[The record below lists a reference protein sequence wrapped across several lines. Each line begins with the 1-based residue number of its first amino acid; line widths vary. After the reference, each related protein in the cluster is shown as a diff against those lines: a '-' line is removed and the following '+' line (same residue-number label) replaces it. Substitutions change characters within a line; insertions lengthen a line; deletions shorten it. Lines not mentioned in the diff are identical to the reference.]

1 MRNRRNIFLVHSRT
15 TSIIYKISHRNAQHS
30 LTIYTL
36 YTRYFERPDPSVD
49 IVQKCV
55 DRLRR
60 EILDTLRH
68 KGPEQKLSIEFRHDV
83 FQFLFHGFG
92 KAAEQKQWTLFES
105 KDFSR
110 CKFPDN
116 WNYLL
121 NHHGD
126 GVKTRFPVKM
136 RTFLSRSPTQ
146 SYVEKI
152 SLIIVKISYCS

>member
-1 MRNRRNIFLVHSRT
+1 M
-15 TSIIYKISHRNAQHS
+15 
-30 LTIYTL
+30 
-36 YTRYFERPDPSVD
+36 D

-136 RTFLSRSPTQ
+136 RTFLSRSLKSNTKHGEQMVEVPQ